1 MESLSQINLSR
12 QMALRSL
19 MDVTA
24 NNIANMNTPG
34 FKSQNLAFSQQIKE
48 AQAKTSQDEN
58 LATYRDLS
66 QGVLSPTFNK
76 LDMAIQGEGYF
87 AVQTQEGVRYT
98 RDGSFALNNNGQIVT
113 KSGYPVLNNA
123 GAPLAVQSGAVQV
136 NVAEDGTVS
145 TEKGSVGKLKVAAFD
160 DPQNL
165 LPLGDNLQSAENARE
180 KPLQKPQVIQAMLEN
195 SNVQPIFEMNKMIEI
210 LRLYQSTQNILS
222 TDHEMARGMIQKLT
236 KV

>member
-66 QGVLSPTFNK
+66 EGVLSPTFNK

-113 KSGYPVLNNA
+113 KSG
-123 GAPLAVQSGAVQV
+123 
-136 NVAEDGTVS
+136 
-145 TEKGSVGKLKVAAFD
+145 
-160 DPQNL
+160 
-165 LPLGDNLQSAENARE
+165 
-180 KPLQKPQVIQAMLEN
+180 
-195 SNVQPIFEMNKMIEI
+195 
-210 LRLYQSTQNILS
+210 
-222 TDHEMARGMIQKLT
+222 
-236 KV
+236 